1 MERLAEDLQKEFP
14 GTAGLSSLN
23 PWRMR
28 AFYSAYR
35 NQLEILSQAV
45 TESSAQKLSQAV
57 TESAIAPPEPMA
69 SLPWGHNIVLLHKL
83 ESNTGRFWYAHKA
96 IEHGW
101 SRAVL
106 THHIETQWHK
116 REGKAVTNF
125 QRTLAPPRSD
135 LAGEVQ
141 RTAPTSAVP
150 STRPSRASSIAIP
163 AALSVRANTLRFTT
177 TGDEYS
183 H

>member
-1 MERLAEDLQKEFP
+1 
-14 GTAGLSSLN
+14 
-23 PWRMR
+23 
-28 AFYSAYR
+28 
-35 NQLEILSQAV
+35 
-45 TESSAQKLSQAV
+45 
-57 TESAIAPPEPMA
+57 MA
-69 SLPWGHNIVLLHKL
+69 SLPWGHSIVLLHKL

-135 LAGEVQ
+135 LAEQTLKDPYSFDLTVEYALRDLKKPSGVAQWQTKLVESLPKNLKGSL
-141 RTAPTSAVP
+141 PTVAEIEAELDNA
-150 STRPSRASSIAIP
+150 RPK
-163 AALSVRANTLRFTT
+163 
-177 TGDEYS
+177 
-183 H
+183 